1 MSSFLPLWDRKSE
14 GSPYNP
20 ETNTPTT
27 NCPTEGQCATDE
39 NGSPA
44 NKPTPGYDFGSDGSQ
59 PLIQIEGEAPPG
71 ATATD
76 NASAPPP
83 TTTADLAETQ
93 HGDAGGW
100 PRTASLIDALPEI
113 ETNSPANEQTSDMGG
128 TRSQVPTSVL
138 SVSSKPSRLSLTQ
151 AAPPRMPYAGPG
163 RPEGP
168 GLFRSS
174 TTEESDYVQQFL
186 TNQVQAAQYP
196 QIRHRRG
203 AAVHNVDAGDLFGM
217 PRCQVERT
225 DSSALLTS
233 ESSTASES
241 PSEDDPTT
249 QARNTEGGDVSSL
262 QAPQDE
268 STEALDSGAS
278 SVYSATPLLQLDDT
292 HVCENADGNTS
303 APQAEQLDSPESKTT
318 GASSAEDGS
327 SLLQPLFKAKSTWP
341 VFESTPT
348 YSNDLSCLSMPFE
361 LSHSERLPGA
371 YPSTDSPNS
380 DEELGSTGKEPATN
394 APESAAKQED
404 MNASSSTPSHIQDTS
419 KTSEPSP
426 NAWYSTTEEGPNPYR
441 FTVTW
446 YAPESEFDSRSQY
459 FDAHS
464 TLTQSLPQSEPEPY
478 APLLG
483 TAALS
488 QTSPSSKESAE
499 VHETAEGASENQSS
513 ELDRG
518 KSSAP
523 TRNDEELNIDENN
536 PIECPRDEI
545 TLTNQ
550 VYVED
555 DSPSV
560 ISVILQS
567 RTD

>member
-1 MSSFLPLWDRKSE
+1 MPSFLPLWDRTSE

-20 ETNTPTT
+20 GTNTLPT

-39 NGSPA
+39 NESPA
-44 NKPTPGYDFGSDGSQ
+44 NQPTPGYDFGSDGSQ

-100 PRTASLIDALPEI
+100 PRTASLIDALPKI
-113 ETNSPANEQTSDMGG
+113 ETNSPAKEQISDMGG

-138 SVSSKPSRLSLTQ
+138 SVSSKPSRPSLTQ
-151 AAPPRMPYAGPG
+151 AAPPHIPYAGPG

-174 TTEESDYVQQFL
+174 TREESDHFQPFL
-186 TNQVQAAQYP
+186 TNQVQAVQHP
-196 QIRHRRG
+196 QIRRRRG
-203 AAVHNVDAGDLFGM
+203 VAVHNVDAGNLFGM
-217 PRCQVERT
+217 PRHQVERA

-241 PSEDDPTT
+241 PSEHDPTT
-249 QARNTEGGDVSSL
+249 QARNTEGGVVSSL
-262 QAPQDE
+262 QGPQDE
-268 STEALDSGAS
+268 STEALNSGAS
-278 SVYSATPLLQLDDT
+278 SVYSATPLLQLGDT
-292 HVCENADGNTS
+292 HVCENAAGNTA
-303 APQAEQLDSPESKTT
+303 APQVEQLDSPESQTT
-318 GASSAEDGS
+318 GASSAHDGS
-327 SLLQPLFKAKSTWP
+327 SLLQPVFKAKSTWP
-341 VFESTPT
+341 AFESTPA
-348 YSNDLSCLSMPFE
+348 YSNDLSCPSMSFE

-394 APESAAKQED
+394 APESAAKQEN

-419 KTSEPSP
+419 KPLEPSP
-426 NAWYSTTEEGPNPYR
+426 NAWYSTTEDGPNPYS

-446 YAPESEFDSRSQY
+446 YAPESEFEARSQY
-459 FDAHS
+459 YDAHS
-464 TLTQSLPQSEPEPY
+464 TLSRSLPQSEPEPY
-478 APLLG
+478 APLLA
-483 TAALS
+483 TAALG
-488 QTSPSSKESAE
+488 QTSPSSKESADNQ
-499 VHETAEGASENQSS
+499 ETAKGASENQSS

-523 TRNDEELNIDENN
+523 TRNDDELNIDESN

-550 VYVED
+550 VYVEE

-560 ISVILQS
+560 ISETLQGRS
-567 RTD
+567 D

>member
-1 MSSFLPLWDRKSE
+1 MPSFLPLWDSMSE
-14 GSPYNP
+14 GSPYSP
-20 ETNTPTT
+20 ETNTPTA

-44 NKPTPGYDFGSDGSQ
+44 NQPTLGHDFGSDGSQ

-76 NASAPPP
+76 NTSEPPP
-83 TTTADLAETQ
+83 TSTAELAETQ
-93 HGDAGGW
+93 HSDAGGW
-100 PRTASLIDALPEI
+100 PRTASLIDSLPEI
-113 ETNSPANEQTSDMGG
+113 ETNSPASEQTSDMGG
-128 TRSQVPTSVL
+128 TGSQVPTSVL
-138 SVSSKPSRLSLTQ
+138 SVSSKLSRPCLIHT
-151 AAPPRMPYAGPG
+151 APPRIPYAGPG

-174 TTEESDYVQQFL
+174 MREESDYVQQFL
-186 TNQVQAAQYP
+186 TNHVQAAQYP

-203 AAVHNVDAGDLFGM
+203 AAVHNVDAGNLFGM
-217 PRCQVERT
+217 PRRQVERT
-225 DSSALLTS
+225 NSSALLTS

-241 PSEDDPTT
+241 PSENDPTT
-249 QARNTEGGDVSSL
+249 QARNTEGGDVSGL
-262 QAPQDE
+262 QGPQDE

-292 HVCENADGNTS
+292 HVCGNAAGNTS
-303 APQAEQLDSPESKTT
+303 APQVEQLGSTESQTT
-318 GASSAEDGS
+318 GTSSAQDGS

-341 VFESTPT
+341 AFESTPA

-371 YPSTDSPNS
+371 YPSADSPNS
-380 DEELGSTGKEPATN
+380 DEELGSTGKEPATK

-404 MNASSSTPSHIQDTS
+404 INASLSTLSYIQDTS
-419 KTSEPSP
+419 KPSDSSP
-426 NAWYSTTEEGPNPYR
+426 NAWYSTTEEGSNPYS
-441 FTVTW
+441 FPVKW

-464 TLTQSLPQSEPEPY
+464 TLARSLPQTEPEPY

-488 QTSPSSKESAE
+488 QTSPSSQESADSQA
-499 VHETAEGASENQSS
+499 TAAGASGNQSS

-523 TRNDEELNIDENN
+523 TPNDDELNMDESN
-536 PIECPRDEI
+536 PIQRPRDEI
-545 TLTNQ
+545 TLKNQ

-560 ISVILQS
+560 ISENLKS
-567 RTD
+567 RSD

>member
-1 MSSFLPLWDRKSE
+1 MPSFLPLWDKKSE

-20 ETNTPTT
+20 ESNTPTT

-44 NKPTPGYDFGSDGSQ
+44 NQPTPGYDLGSDGSQ

-71 ATATD
+71 APATD

-83 TTTADLAETQ
+83 TTTADLAQTQ

-100 PRTASLIDALPEI
+100 PRTASLIDALPEV
-113 ETNSPANEQTSDMGG
+113 ETNAPANEQTSDMGG
-128 TRSQVPTSVL
+128 TRSQLPTSVL
-138 SVSSKPSRLSLTQ
+138 SVSSKPSRPSLTQ
-151 AAPPRMPYAGPG
+151 AAPPRIPYAGPG

-174 TTEESDYVQQFL
+174 SREESDYVQQFL
-186 TNQVQAAQYP
+186 TNQVQAAQHP

-203 AAVHNVDAGDLFGM
+203 AAVHNVDAGNLFGM
-217 PRCQVERT
+217 PRRQVERT

-241 PSEDDPTT
+241 PSEDHPTA
-249 QARNTEGGDVSSL
+249 QARNTEGKDVSSL
-262 QAPQDE
+262 QGPQDE
-268 STEALDSGAS
+268 STAALDSGAS

-292 HVCENADGNTS
+292 HVCENAAGNTS
-303 APQAEQLDSPESKTT
+303 APQAEQLDSPESQTT
-318 GASSAEDGS
+318 GASIAQDGS

-341 VFESTPT
+341 AFESTPA
-348 YSNDLSCLSMPFE
+348 YSNDLSSLSMPFE
-361 LSHSERLPGA
+361 LNHSERLPGA

-380 DEELGSTGKEPATN
+380 DEELGSTGNEPATK
-394 APESAAKQED
+394 APESTAKHED

-419 KTSEPSP
+419 KPSDPSP
-426 NAWYSTTEEGPNPYR
+426 NAWHSTTEEGSNPYS

-446 YAPESEFDSRSQY
+446 YAPESEFESRSQY

-464 TLTQSLPQSEPEPY
+464 TLARSLPQSEPEQY

-499 VHETAEGASENQSS
+499 GQETAEDASENQSS

-523 TRNDEELNIDENN
+523 TRKNDGLNLDESN
-536 PIECPRDEI
+536 PNECPRDEI

-560 ISVILQS
+560 ISESFQS
-567 RTD
+567 RSD

>member
-1 MSSFLPLWDRKSE
+1 MSE
-14 GSPYNP
+14 GSPYSP
-20 ETNTPTT
+20 ETNTPTA

-44 NKPTPGYDFGSDGSQ
+44 NQPTPGHDFGSDGSQ
-59 PLIQIEGEAPPG
+59 PLILIEGEAPPG

-76 NASAPPP
+76 NTSAPPP
-83 TTTADLAETQ
+83 TSTAELAETQ
-93 HGDAGGW
+93 HSDAGGW
-100 PRTASLIDALPEI
+100 PRTASLIDALPKI
-113 ETNSPANEQTSDMGG
+113 ETNSPANEQSSDMRG
-128 TRSQVPTSVL
+128 TRSQVPTSIL
-138 SVSSKPSRLSLTQ
+138 SVSSKLSRPCLIHT
-151 AAPPRMPYAGPG
+151 APPRIPYAGPG

-174 TTEESDYVQQFL
+174 MREESDYVQQFL
-186 TNQVQAAQYP
+186 TNQVQAAQHP

-203 AAVHNVDAGDLFGM
+203 AAVHNVDAGNLFGM
-217 PRCQVERT
+217 PRRQVERV

-233 ESSTASES
+233 ESSTASEF

-262 QAPQDE
+262 QGPQDE

-292 HVCENADGNTS
+292 HVCENAAGNTS
-303 APQAEQLDSPESKTT
+303 APQVEQLDSPESQTT
-318 GASSAEDGS
+318 GTSSAKDGS
-327 SLLQPLFKAKSTWP
+327 SLLQPEFKAKSTWP
-341 VFESTPT
+341 AFESTPA

-380 DEELGSTGKEPATN
+380 DEELGSTGKEPATK

-404 MNASSSTPSHIQDTS
+404 INASLSTLSYIQDTS
-419 KTSEPSP
+419 KPSGSSP
-426 NAWYSTTEEGPNPYR
+426 NAWYSTTEEGSNPYS
-441 FTVTW
+441 FPVKW

-464 TLTQSLPQSEPEPY
+464 TLARSLPQTEPEPY
-478 APLLG
+478 PPLLG

-488 QTSPSSKESAE
+488 QTSPSSQESADSQA
-499 VHETAEGASENQSS
+499 TAAGASGNQSS

-523 TRNDEELNIDENN
+523 TTNDDELNMDESN
-536 PIECPRDEI
+536 PIQRPRDEI
-545 TLTNQ
+545 TLKNQ

-560 ISVILQS
+560 ISENLKS
-567 RTD
+567 RSD

>member
-1 MSSFLPLWDRKSE
+1 MPLFLPLWDRKSE

-20 ETNTPTT
+20 DTNTPTT

-44 NKPTPGYDFGSDGSQ
+44 NQPTPGYDFGSDGSQ
-59 PLIQIEGEAPPG
+59 PLIQIEGEATPG

-100 PRTASLIDALPEI
+100 PRTASLIDALPKI
-113 ETNSPANEQTSDMGG
+113 ETNSPANEQTSDMGE

-138 SVSSKPSRLSLTQ
+138 SVSSKSSRPSLTQ
-151 AAPPRMPYAGPG
+151 AAPPRIPFAGQG

-174 TTEESDYVQQFL
+174 TREESDYVQQFL
-186 TNQVQAAQYP
+186 TNQVQAAQHP

-203 AAVHNVDAGDLFGM
+203 AAIHNVDAGNLFGM
-217 PRCQVERT
+217 PRHQVERA

-241 PSEDDPTT
+241 PSEHDPTT

-262 QAPQDE
+262 QGPQDE

-292 HVCENADGNTS
+292 HVCENAAGNTS
-303 APQAEQLDSPESKTT
+303 APQVEQLDSPESQTT
-318 GASSAEDGS
+318 GTSSAQDGS
-327 SLLQPLFKAKSTWP
+327 SLLQPEFKAESTWP
-341 VFESTPT
+341 AFESSPA

-380 DEELGSTGKEPATN
+380 DEELGPTRKEPATN

-404 MNASSSTPSHIQDTS
+404 KNASSSTPSHIQDTS
-419 KTSEPSP
+419 KPSEPSP
-426 NAWYSTTEEGPNPYR
+426 NAWYSTTEEGPNPYSV
-441 FTVTW
+441 TVTR

-464 TLTQSLPQSEPEPY
+464 TLARSLSQSEPDPY

-488 QTSPSSKESAE
+488 QTSPSSQESADSQA
-499 VHETAEGASENQSS
+499 TAAGASGNQSS
-513 ELDRG
+513 ELVRG
-518 KSSAP
+518 KISAP
-523 TRNDEELNIDENN
+523 IRNDDELNMDESNLFQR
-536 PIECPRDEI
+536 PRDEI
-545 TLTNQ
+545 TLKNQ

-560 ISVILQS
+560 ISENLKS
-567 RTD
+567 RSD